1 MISIVSIIALIMA
14 ITIHEFSHALI
25 ADRLGDPT
33 PRANGRLS
41 LNPLAH
47 ADPIGTF
54 LLPLLSALTGIPT
67 IGWAKP
73 VPIDPYNLKNP
84 RRDELFIA
92 LAGPV
97 SNLILAVVASLLLRF
112 PLSQIVDTL
121 IYLIIL
127 VNISIAIFNLIPL
140 WPLDGS
146 KILLNLLPPD
156 TATEWQAALSRY
168 SFPLLLILLFLPV
181 GHSGLLQTIMG
192 PVVNAILHLLLSF

>member
-67 IGWAKP
+67 IG
-73 VPIDPYNLKNP
+73 L
-84 RRDELFIA
+84 
-92 LAGPV
+92 G
-97 SNLILAVVASLLLRF
+97 
-112 PLSQIVDTL
+112 QT
-121 IYLIIL
+121 
-127 VNISIAIFNLIPL
+127 
-140 WPLDGS
+140 GS
-146 KILLNLLPPD
+146 D
-156 TATEWQAALSRY
+156 
-168 SFPLLLILLFLPV
+168 
-181 GHSGLLQTIMG
+181 
-192 PVVNAILHLLLSF
+192 